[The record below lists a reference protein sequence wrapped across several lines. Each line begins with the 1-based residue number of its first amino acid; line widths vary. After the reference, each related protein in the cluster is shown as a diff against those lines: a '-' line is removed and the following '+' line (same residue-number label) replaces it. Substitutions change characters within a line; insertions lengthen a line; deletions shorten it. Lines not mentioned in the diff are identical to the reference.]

1 MNKDDILSE
10 LYAIVGRVNEL
21 IDAIGAPE
29 NEADEP
35 TNPIMYYNEGDFII
49 EHLERNPGRFRIA
62 SLEGDT
68 LTVFCQEENL
78 LALREF
84 LVDPRSFADYF
95 HLTDFGHLTE
105 FPPRLGRNGEV
116 VFEFETLL
124 PLPNSQNIAIN
135 YTNITG
141 DTHGFFKRIV

>member
-29 NEADEP
+29 IEADEP
-35 TNPIMYYNEGDFII
+35 TNPVMYYNEGDFII
-49 EHLERNPGRFRIA
+49 EHPELNPGRFRIA
-62 SLEGDT
+62 SLDEDT
-68 LTVFCQEENL
+68 LTVFCHEENL

-84 LVDPRSFADYF
+84 LVDPRSLVDHFF
-95 HLTDFGHLTE
+95 TDACHLTE
-105 FPPRLGRNGEV
+105 FPPRFGRNGEV

-124 PLPNSQNIAIN
+124 PLPNSQGIAIN
-135 YTNITG
+135 YANVTG